1 VSTGSGHEERDVSL
15 RPVVIAG
22 LALAAVIVVTPV
34 FMRWLQDGLVAHEVA
49 ESPPPNPLAA
59 TYGRETPPPPRLQV
73 NPRSD
78 LAALHAREDARL
90 DHYGWIDRQGGR
102 VHIPV
107 ARALDLM
114 VAEGHR

>member
-1 VSTGSGHEERDVSL
+1 MSTGPRHEERDVTF
-15 RPVVIAG
+15 RPIVIAG
-22 LALAAVIVVTPV
+22 AVIAALIVVTPV
-34 FMRWLQDGLVAHEVA
+34 FMRWLQDGLVAREVA

-59 TYGRETPPPPRLQV
+59 TYGRETPPPPHLQV

-78 LAALHAREDARL
+78 LAALHAREDAKL
-90 DHYGWIDRQGGR
+90 DHYGWIDRQAGR

>member
-1 VSTGSGHEERDVSL
+1 MSTGPRHEERDVTF
-15 RPVVIAG
+15 RPIVIAG
-22 LALAAVIVVTPV
+22 AVIAALIVVTPV
-34 FMRWLQDGLVAHEVA
+34 FMRWLQDGLVAREVA

-59 TYGRETPPPPRLQV
+59 TYARETPPPPRLQV
-73 NPRSD
+73 DPLRD

-90 DHYGWIDRQGGR
+90 DHYGWIDRQAGR

-114 VAEGHR
+114 VAEGHP